1 MSPATDAAAGAPAGP
16 SAPARRQSAVG
27 PIGELLRGL
36 PVLVRAGVVNP
47 ARPDHGIRQLRHL
60 RQFGPT
66 LAGGFASAA
75 DRAPDRV
82 AVVDE
87 THSLTFAEL
96 VARSTA
102 IARGMASLGVGQ
114 SDTVAILG
122 PNEVAFVE
130 ALVATS
136 RLGADAVLLSTFLS
150 AEQLTRV
157 VEREKVRLVVVH
169 PDLMHVL
176 SDIPPDVVV
185 VTTGAAPDGGLDL
198 DGLARTEHPLPKQHR
213 RGRIVIL
220 TSGTTGVPKSARR
233 PAPSGLGPVASMLSG
248 FPLRA
253 GETIMISSP
262 LFHTWALGMLQ
273 LAPAIVSTVVLRK
286 RADAETVLAALSAHR
301 CTALVGVPVILDR
314 LCSLPVQVRA
324 THDTSRL
331 RVVASSG
338 AALLPDL
345 VTRFHAA
352 FGPVLHNLY
361 GATEVSWATI
371 AGPQDLEA
379 APGTVGRAPFG
390 TRLVILGD
398 DDEPLPA
405 GRIGRVYV
413 GNSLLFD
420 GYSDGGDRPRLGGL
434 IATGDRGWLDED
446 GRLMLSGR
454 EDGMVNTGGEKV
466 HPEEVEQ
473 ALSGM
478 PGVREVAVRGWP
490 HPDMGQQVVAYV
502 VRDDEGTALDAEI
515 VREYARRRLS
525 RFAVPREVVFVDE
538 LPRTPTGKV
547 VPRLLPPPP
556 GVAG

>member
-1 MSPATDAAAGAPAGP
+1 MSASTKKQSSLGP
-16 SAPARRQSAVG
+16 LP
-27 PIGELLRGL
+27 ELVRGL
-36 PVLVRAGVVNP
+36 PVLVRAGVINP
-47 ARPDHGIRQLRHL
+47 ARPDHGIKQLRHL

-75 DRAPDRV
+75 DRAPDRL

-87 THSLTFAEL
+87 TRSLTFAEL
-96 VARSTA
+96 VERSTG
-102 IARGMASLGVGQ
+102 IARGMVTLGVTPQ
-114 SDTVAILG
+114 DTVAILG
-122 PNEVAFVE
+122 PNEVGFVE

-150 AEQLTRV
+150 AEQLARV
-157 VEREKVRLVVVH
+157 VEREKVKLVVVH
-169 PDLMHVL
+169 PDLVHVL
-176 SDIPPDVVV
+176 TDVPAHVQV
-185 VTTGAAPDGGLDL
+185 VTTTPAPDGGLDL
-198 DGLARTEHPLPKQHR
+198 DKLAGGQAELPAVHR

-253 GETIMISSP
+253 GETIHISSP

-286 RADAETVLAALSAHR
+286 RADPETVLAALSRHR

-314 LCSLPVQVRA
+314 LCSLPPEVLA
-324 THDTSRL
+324 KHDTSRL

-371 AGPQDLEA
+371 AKPEDLEA

-390 TRLVILGD
+390 TRLVILGEND
-398 DDEPLPA
+398 VPLPA
-405 GRIGRVYV
+405 GEIGRVYV

-420 GYSDGGDRPRLGGL
+420 GYSDGGDRPRLNGL
-434 IATGDRGWLDED
+434 IATGDRGWLDEQ

-478 PGVREVAVRGWP
+478 DGVREVAVRGWP

-502 VRDDEGTALDAEI
+502 VRSDGAAGAALAAEG
-515 VREYARRRLS
+515 VRAFARERLS
-525 RFAVPREVVFVDE
+525 RFAVPREVVFLPE

-556 GVAG
+556 GVPQA

>member
-1 MSPATDAAAGAPAGP
+1 MTGSGGGR
-16 SAPARRQSAVG
+16 SRQSSVG

-36 PVLVRAGVVNP
+36 PVLIRAGVVNP

-75 DRAPDRV
+75 DRTPNRL
-82 AVVDE
+82 AVIDE
-87 THSLTFAEL
+87 TRSLTFAEL

-102 IARGMASLGVGQ
+102 IARGMASLGVTPT
-114 SDTVAILG
+114 DTVAILG
-122 PNEVAFVE
+122 PNEVGFVE

-150 AEQLTRV
+150 TEQLARV

-169 PDLMHVL
+169 PSLVHTVAELPQHV
-176 SDIPPDVVV
+176 IV
-185 VTTGAAPDGGLDL
+185 VTTSPAPDGGLDL
-198 DGLARTEHPLPKQHR
+198 DKLANSDAALPRAHR

-220 TSGTTGVPKSARR
+220 TSGTTGVPKAARR

-253 GETIMISSP
+253 GETIMIASP

-273 LAPAIVSTVVLRK
+273 LAPAIVSTVVLRQ
-286 RADAETVLAALSAHR
+286 RADPETVLAALGAHR
-301 CTALVGVPVILDR
+301 CSALVAVPVILDR
-314 LCSLPVQVRA
+314 LCSLPPQVREPV
-324 THDTSRL
+324 DTSRL

-338 AALLPDL
+338 AALQPDL

-371 AGPQDLEA
+371 ANPADLEA

-398 DDEPLPA
+398 DDEPLPS
-405 GRIGRVYV
+405 GRIGRVHV

-420 GYSDGGDRPRLGGL
+420 GYSDGGDRPRVGGL
-434 IATGDRGWLDED
+434 IATGDRGWVDRD

-454 EDGMVNTGGEKV
+454 EDGMVNSGGEKV

-473 ALSGM
+473 ALAGLK
-478 PGVREVAVRGWP
+478 GVREVAVRGWP
-490 HPDMGQQVVAYV
+490 HPEMGEQVVAYV
-502 VRDDEGTALDAEI
+502 VADAAAGLDAEQ
-515 VREYARRRLS
+515 VREHARRRLS

-556 GVAG
+556 DPAAP

>member
-1 MSPATDAAAGAPAGP
+1 MTALGP
-16 SAPARRQSAVG
+16 V
-27 PIGELLRGL
+27 GELVRGL
-36 PVLVRAGVVNP
+36 PVLVRAGVVDP
-47 ARPDHGIRQLRHL
+47 ARPDHGLKQLRHL

-75 DRAPDRV
+75 DRAPDRT

-87 THSLTFAEL
+87 DRSLTFAEL
-96 VARSTA
+96 VARSTG
-102 IARGMASLGVGQ
+102 IARGLAALGITPQ
-114 SDTVAILG
+114 DTVAILG

-130 ALVATS
+130 ALVGVS

-150 AEQLTRV
+150 ADQVARV

-169 PDLMHVL
+169 PELQHQLHALDPRVT
-176 SDIPPDVVV
+176 V
-185 VTTGAAPDGGLDL
+185 VTTRPAPDGGLDL
-198 DGLARTEHPLPKQHR
+198 DKLAGSDTPLPRTHQ

-220 TSGTTGVPKSARR
+220 TSGTTGVPKAARR

-253 GETIMISSP
+253 GETMMIASP

-273 LAPAIVSTVVLRK
+273 LAPAIVSTVVLRR
-286 RADAETVLAALSAHR
+286 RADAPTVLSALSAHG
-301 CTALVGVPVILDR
+301 CTALVAVPVILDR
-314 LCSLPVQVRA
+314 LCSLPSAERA
-324 THDTSRL
+324 EHDTSRL

-338 AALLPDL
+338 AALQPEL
-345 VTRFHAA
+345 VGRFHAA

-371 AGPQDLEA
+371 AGPKDLTE

-390 TRLVILGD
+390 TRLAVLD
-398 DDEPLPA
+398 DHDVPLPP
-405 GRIGRVYV
+405 GRVGRVFV

-420 GYSDGGDRPRLGGL
+420 GYSDGGDRPRVGGL
-434 IATGDRGWLDED
+434 VATGDRGWLDD
-446 GRLMLSGR
+446 HGRLMLSGR

-473 ALSGM
+473 VLSHM
-478 PGVREVAVRGWP
+478 PQVAEVAVRGWP
-490 HPDMGQQVVAYV
+490 HPDMGEQVVAYV
-502 VRDDEGTALDAEI
+502 VLQPGAAAGAQE
-515 VREYARRRLS
+515 VRAFAREHLS
-525 RFAVPREVVFVDE
+525 RFAVPREVLFVTE

-547 VPRLLPPPP
+547 VPRLLPAPP
-556 GVAG
+556 GVPAVPGTTDIATHKRHST